1 MGRLS
6 NRCTDWLRQHRGRT
20 RWQFAGHTYEPTIPK
35 PVSLDA
41 PAAGDDGS
49 TVGENVGRVDDDLEA
64 CFAAAASAGAGTLRE
79 QTPPTEPAQPSNV
92 SADPGQPCRFPP
104 PPGTAATRRRTPWR
118 FKSSHPHPPTLQ
130 RLPFRGAPASPCSVR
145 KQALRAGAAP
155 PRAQGRRQM
164 ILPAYPVSA
173 GIDSVLVTMH
183 VPRCVSIGSPGW
195 GGAGNST
202 FSTSSKLAP
211 WMVMM

>member
-79 QTPPTEPAQPSNV
+79 QTPPTEPAQPSNCERGSGSTV
-92 SADPGQPCRFPP
+92 PLPATSRNCRHPSANPVEVQVLSSASPDF
-104 PPGTAATRRRTPWR
+104 AATP
-118 FKSSHPHPPTLQ
+118 
-130 RLPFRGAPASPCSVR
+130 LPRGAC
-145 KQALRAGAAP
+145 
-155 PRAQGRRQM
+155 
-164 ILPAYPVSA
+164 
-173 GIDSVLVTMH
+173 
-183 VPRCVSIGSPGW
+183 
-195 GGAGNST
+195 
-202 FSTSSKLAP
+202 
-211 WMVMM
+211 